1 MPHKERKVRKM
12 RGSRTH
18 GYGRVGQHR
27 GKGQKGGSGKAGRH
41 KHKWSYVL
49 RYEPDY
55 FKKDGFKPAQKIQV
69 NIGELDEQV
78 GRFLN
83 ENKATKKGDCI
94 HIDLS
99 QLGYNRLL
107 GRGRTTHP
115 FAVRVDSCTESAA
128 EKVRKAKGRILGIGE
143 DKSGM
148 STDLYLVQKNVVVSI
163 DR

>member
-27 GKGQKGGSGKAGRH
+27 GKGQKGGSGEAGRH

-49 RYEPDY
+49 RYEPDH
-55 FKKDGFKPAQKIQV
+55 FKKDSFKPPKKTQV
-69 NIGELDEQV
+69 NAINIGELDEQV
-78 GRFLN
+78 SRFLS
-83 ENKATKKGDCI
+83 ENKATEKDDCI

-99 QLGYNRLL
+99 QLGYSKLL

-115 FAVRVDSCTESAA
+115 FAVKVDSSTKSAA
-128 EKVRKAKGRILGIGE
+128 EKVRKAKGRILG
-143 DKSGM
+143 
-148 STDLYLVQKNVVVSI
+148 
-163 DR
+163 